1 MKRSTFS
8 VVVMFLALGCSA
20 SENHSA
26 TYFANKGVADKS
38 DSMTTEGQ
46 DAVTLGP
53 RPPAAVV
60 GKLSGSK
67 SVPRKIIYTA
77 GVDLLVSDVAEASTK
92 LSGMVQQFHGL
103 VAQSEI
109 KSDRGA
115 PRAADWRVRV
125 PVERFDDFIH
135 QVVRLGEPT
144 KNRTDSDDIT
154 DKFFDF
160 QVRIANKKVQVERLQ
175 KIIKEQTGKVS
186 ELLEAERELG
196 RVTTELEELEY
207 AQALGKPDLARD
219 REYHAARTL
228 AVYPARVADVCRQ
241 RFADIQRLGRFSGQL
256 SAKRRPRFRRLCPLG
271 SSGGP
276 VCRSLLVLAAAD
288 QGPRPMSSSRRVC
301 VFRNFRELF
310 AISDF
315 RFDSIVWA
323 VYD

>member
-26 TYFANKGVADKS
+26 TYFANKGVTDKS

-46 DAVTLGP
+46 DATTFG
-53 RPPAAVV
+53 RRQSAKAD
-60 GKLSGSK
+60 KKSTSGE

-77 GVDLLVSDVAEASTK
+77 RVDLLVGDVAEASTK

-135 QVVRLGEPT
+135 QVVSLGEPT
-144 KNRTDSDDIT
+144 KNRTDSDDIS

-196 RVTTELEELEY
+196 RVTTELEELEGTLKLWENQTSLATVNITLLERSRY
-207 AQALGKPDLARD
+207 IPPESPTFAASVSRTFKGSVDSLVGFLQNVALGFVAFAPWAPV
-219 REYHAARTL
+219 AA
-228 AVYPARVADVCRQ
+228 
-241 RFADIQRLGRFSGQL
+241 
-256 SAKRRPRFRRLCPLG
+256 
-271 SSGGP
+271 
-276 VCRSLLVLAAAD
+276 
-288 QGPRPMSSSRRVC
+288 
-301 VFRNFRELF
+301 LF
-310 AISDF
+310 AVPCWF
-315 RFDSIVWA
+315 LLRRTKVRA
-323 VYD
+323 H